1 MSAKVCFT
9 GNLVRDPEMRKIG
22 ESNAATFCVGV
33 RTPLKDAD
41 GTYKSNFYDCTLFG
55 KRADY
60 VMAHGQKGS
69 LVFVAGDFALS
80 EYKNKNGEDRTSLRV
95 TVDTVDLLA
104 RTKGWGD
111 DTAPAQTNTTTP
123 PPMEVDNTLPF

>member
-1 MSAKVCFT
+1 MSAKVIFT

-22 ESNAATFCVGV
+22 ESNAATFCIGV
-33 RTPLKDAD
+33 RTPLKAED

-60 VMAHGQKGS
+60 VMAHAQKGT
-69 LVFVAGDFALS
+69 LAFVSGDLALS
-80 EYKNKNGEDRTSLRV
+80 EYKNKDGEDRHSLRT
-95 TVDTVDLLA
+95 TVDTIDLLA

-111 DTAPAQTNTTTP
+111 DAPAGSAPVQAAPAQAAN
-123 PPMEVDNTLPF
+123 DLPF